1 MFLFPE
7 PLKHLIILFLPIFH
21 LHIRMKVARR
31 GRRPLNSVPEWLIE
45 EHNLLK
51 MLPEYHSH
59 GDVTPTVLKIFINPA
74 GRKKRCTTHNT
85 GVIGSLLVFSR
96 WCAVITNSIKTLSF
110 NKSLAPA
117 VCKTKQDK
125 NTTYWALSMTQSL
138 FFFSFL
144 MLLYGISLGNQ
155 YFVNV

>member
-31 GRRPLNSVPEWLIE
+31 GWRPLNSVPEWLIGV
-45 EHNLLK
+45 HNLLK

-59 GDVTPTVLKIFINPA
+59 DSVTPTALKIFINPPGKQERRA
-74 GRKKRCTTHNT
+74 THST
-85 GVIGSLLVFSR
+85 GVVCSLLVFSR
-96 WCAVITNSIKTLSF
+96 WGTVITNSIRKLRF
-110 NKSLAPA
+110 NKSSAPA

-125 NTTYWALSMTQSL
+125 DTYILGFVHDPKPFLSLSDASL
-138 FFFSFL
+138 WDFL
-144 MLLYGISLGNQ
+144 WEPICC
-155 YFVNV
+155 